1 MYIFKFFFC
10 VKIHIAAF
18 SIWPPNIN
26 ELKNCEKDIL
36 MYDLFRLEEQGIGL
50 DPYGSP
56 SVWDILG
63 F

>member
-1 MYIFKFFFC
+1 M
-10 VKIHIAAF
+10 KIHIAAF